1 MSLQTIEYHGWK
13 DCLLLDN
20 GEIELV
26 VSVGLGPRVLSFK
39 RKDGANFFKNFDDQM
54 ANISQDTW
62 QSYGGHR
69 LWHAPEVWTR
79 TYYPD
84 VQPVK
89 YAWAENVRTSSGGSD
104 VPCSRLTLTCETET
118 TSRLQK
124 EIVIDFP
131 DSGTIVKVAHRIYN
145 RGPWAAKFAPW
156 ALSVMAPGGTVIV
169 PQEPFVPHGP
179 GEGQSFAAGRAIV
192 LWQFTNMAD
201 PRFVWGRRFIR
212 MSQDD
217 AYPTKQKFGGMIKP
231 GWAAYDFGSEL
242 FIKTFAFF
250 PGANYPDYGCNAE
263 FYTEPGM
270 LEIES
275 LGPEVPVEPG
285 DFAEH
290 IETWRIEQVKASK
303 DDDTLAEQLKPF
315 GF

>member
-1 MSLQTIEYHGWK
+1 MSLQTIEYKGWK

-20 GEIELV
+20 GDVELV

-39 RKDGANFFKNFDDQM
+39 RKGGANFFKNFDDQM
-54 ANISQDTW
+54 ANVSQDTW

-89 YAWAENVRTSSGGSD
+89 YKWDG
-104 VPCSRLTLTCETET
+104 SRLTLTCETET
-118 TSRLQK
+118 VSRLQK

-131 DSGTIVKVAHRIYN
+131 DSGTLVKVAHRIYN

-179 GEGQSFAAGRAIV
+179 GKGQSFAAGRALV

-201 PRFVWGRRFIR
+201 PRFVWGKRFIR

-217 AYPTKQKFGGMIKP
+217 AHPSKQKFGGMIKP
-231 GWAAYDFGSEL
+231 GWAAYDFSSEL
-242 FIKTFAFF
+242 FIKRFAFF

-285 DFAEH
+285 DCAEH
-290 IETWRIEQVKASK
+290 IETWQIEQVEASK
-303 DDDTLAEQLKPF
+303 DDDALAEQLKPF
-315 GF
+315 GL

>member
-1 MSLQTIEYHGWK
+1 MSLKTIEYKGWK
-13 DCLLLDN
+13 DCLLLEN
-20 GEIELV
+20 GDIELV

-39 RKDGANFFKNFDDQM
+39 RKNGANFFKNFDDQM
-54 ANISQDTW
+54 ANISQDAW

-89 YAWAENVRTSSGGSD
+89 YEWDGSK
-104 VPCSRLTLTCETET
+104 LKLTCETET
-118 TSRLQK
+118 WSRLQK
-124 EIVIDFP
+124 EIVIEFP
-131 DSGTIVKVAHRIYN
+131 AKGSLVKVTHRIYN

-179 GEGQSFAAGRAIV
+179 GEGQTFAAGRPII

-217 AYPTKQKFGGMIKP
+217 AYPTKQKFGALVKP
-231 GWAAYDFGSEL
+231 GWAAYSLGAEL
-242 FIKTFAFF
+242 FIKHFPYFADC
-250 PGANYPDYGCNAE
+250 ANYPDYGCNAE

-270 LEIES
+270 LEVES
-275 LGPEVPVEPG
+275 IGPECPIEPG
-285 DFAEH
+285 DYAEH
-290 IETWRIEQVKASK
+290 IETWQIEQVDASK
-303 DDDTLAEQLKPF
+303 DDDVLAEQLKPF
-315 GF
+315 GL

>member
-13 DCLLLDN
+13 DCLLLEN
-20 GEIELV
+20 GDIELV

-39 RKDGANFFKNFDDQM
+39 RKGGANFFKNFDDQM
-54 ANISQDTW
+54 ANVSQDVW

-89 YAWAENVRTSSGGSD
+89 YEWDG
-104 VPCSRLTLTCETET
+104 SRLTLTCETET

-131 DSGTIVKVAHRIYN
+131 DSGTLVKVAHRIYN

-217 AYPTKQKFGGMIKP
+217 AYPTKQKFGAMVKP
-231 GWAAYDFGSEL
+231 GWAAYDFGAEL
-242 FIKTFAFF
+242 FIKRFAFF

-290 IETWRIEQVKASK
+290 IETWQIEQIEASK
-303 DDDTLAEQLKPF
+303 NDDTLAEQLKPF
-315 GF
+315 GL

>member
-1 MSLQTIEYHGWK
+1 M
-13 DCLLLDN
+13 
-20 GEIELV
+20 
-26 VSVGLGPRVLSFK
+26 
-39 RKDGANFFKNFDDQM
+39 
-54 ANISQDTW
+54 
-62 QSYGGHR
+62 
-69 LWHAPEVWTR
+69 
-79 TYYPD
+79 
-84 VQPVK
+84 
-89 YAWAENVRTSSGGSD
+89 
-104 VPCSRLTLTCETET
+104 
-118 TSRLQK
+118 
-124 EIVIDFP
+124 
-131 DSGTIVKVAHRIYN
+131 KVTHRIYN

-156 ALSVMAPGGTVIV
+156 SLSVMAPGGTVIV

-179 GEGQSFAAGRAIV
+179 GEGQSFEAARPIV

-201 PRFVWGRRFIR
+201 PRFVWGKRFIR

-242 FIKTFAFF
+242 FIKHFAFF

-275 LGPEVPVEPG
+275 LGPEVPIEPG
-285 DFAEH
+285 DYAEH
-290 IETWRIEQVKASK
+290 IETWQIEQVAASK

-315 GF
+315 GL

>member
-1 MSLQTIEYHGWK
+1 MSLQTIEYKGWK
-13 DCLLLDN
+13 DCLLLEN
-20 GEIELV
+20 GDIELV

-89 YAWAENVRTSSGGSD
+89 YEWDG
-104 VPCSRLTLTCETET
+104 SRLTLTCETET
-118 TSRLQK
+118 VSRLQK

-131 DSGTIVKVAHRIYN
+131 ASGSLVKVTHRIYN
-145 RGPWAAKFAPW
+145 RGPWAVKFAPC
-156 ALSVMAPGGTVIV
+156 GTVIV

-179 GEGQSFAAGRAIV
+179 GAGQSFAAGRPIV

-201 PRFVWGRRFIR
+201 PRFVWGKRFIC
-212 MSQDD
+212 MSQND
-217 AYPTKQKFGGMIKP
+217 AYPTKQKFGALVKP
-231 GWAAYDFGSEL
+231 GWAAYAFGSEL
-242 FIKTFAFF
+242 FIKHF
-250 PGANYPDYGCNAE
+250 PFIDGAPYTDYGCNAE

-270 LEIES
+270 LEVES
-275 LGPEVPVEPG
+275 IGPEASVEPG

-290 IETWRIEQVKASK
+290 IETWQIEQLEASK
-303 DDDTLAEQLKPF
+303 DDAFGLQLALLSHDEDTLAEYLKPF
-315 GF
+315 GL

>member
-1 MSLQTIEYHGWK
+1 MSLQKIEYRGWK
-13 DCLLLDN
+13 DCLLLENDT
-20 GEIELV
+20 IELV
-26 VSVGLGPRVLSFK
+26 ISIGLGPRVLSFK

-54 ANISQDTW
+54 ANVSQDTW

-89 YAWAENVRTSSGGSD
+89 YEWDGT
-104 VPCSRLTLTCETET
+104 RLTLICETET
-118 TSRLQK
+118 VSRLQK

-131 DSGTIVKVAHRIYN
+131 ASGSLVKVTHRIHN
-145 RGPWAAKFAPW
+145 RGPWAVKFATW

-179 GEGQSFAAGRAIV
+179 GAGQSFAAARPIV

-201 PRFVWGRRFIR
+201 PRFVWGKRFIR

-217 AYPTKQKFGGMIKP
+217 AYPTKQKFGALVKP
-231 GWAAYDFGSEL
+231 GWAAYAFGSEL
-242 FIKTFAFF
+242 FIKHF
-250 PGANYPDYGCNAE
+250 PFIDGAPYTDYGCNAE

-270 LEIES
+270 LEVES
-275 LGPEVPVEPG
+275 IGPEAPVEPG
-285 DFAEH
+285 DFSEH
-290 IETWRIEQVKASK
+290 IETWQIEQVEASG
-303 DDDTLAEQLKPF
+303 DDDTLAEQLRPF
-315 GF
+315 GI

>member
-1 MSLQTIEYHGWK
+1 MSLQTIEYRGWK

-26 VSVGLGPRVLSFK
+26 VSIGLGPRVLSFK
-39 RKDGANFFKNFDDQM
+39 RKGGANFFKNFDDQM

-89 YAWAENVRTSSGGSD
+89 YTWEENCRMVFGGLD

-131 DSGTIVKVAHRIYN
+131 DSGTLVKLTHRIYN
-145 RGPWAAKFAPW
+145 RGPWAAQFAPW

-201 PRFVWGRRFIR
+201 PRFVWGKRFIR

-242 FIKTFAFF
+242 FIKRFAFF

-275 LGPEVPVEPG
+275 LGPEAPVEPG

-290 IETWRIEQVKASK
+290 IETWQIEQVAASK

>member
-1 MSLQTIEYHGWK
+1 MSLQTIEYRGWK

-20 GEIELV
+20 GDIELV

-39 RKDGANFFKNFDDQM
+39 RKGGANFFKNFDDQM
-54 ANISQDTW
+54 ANVSQDIW

-89 YAWAENVRTSSGGSD
+89 YEWDG
-104 VPCSRLTLTCETET
+104 SRLTLTCETET
-118 TSRLQK
+118 WSRLQK

-131 DSGTIVKVAHRIYN
+131 DSGTLVKVEHRIYN

-201 PRFVWGRRFIR
+201 PRFVWGKRFIR

-217 AYPTKQKFGGMIKP
+217 AYPTKQKFGALVKP
-231 GWAAYDFGSEL
+231 GWAAYSLGAEL
-242 FIKTFAFF
+242 FIKHFSYFSDC
-250 PGANYPDYGCNAE
+250 ANYPDYGCNAE

-275 LGPEVPVEPG
+275 LGPEAPVEPG

-290 IETWRIEQVKASK
+290 IETWQIEQIKASK
-303 DDDTLAEQLKPF
+303 DDDELAEQLKPF
-315 GF
+315 GL

>member
-1 MSLQTIEYHGWK
+1 MSLQTIEYRGWK

-20 GEIELV
+20 GDIELV

-39 RKDGANFFKNFDDQM
+39 RKGGANFFKNFDDQM

-89 YAWAENVRTSSGGSD
+89 YEMNG
-104 VPCSRLTLTCETET
+104 SRLTLTCETET

-124 EIVIDFP
+124 EIIIDFP
-131 DSGTIVKVAHRIYN
+131 DSGTLVKVTHRIYN

-201 PRFVWGRRFIR
+201 PRFVWGKRFIR

-242 FIKTFAFF
+242 FIKRFAFF

-285 DFAEH
+285 DYAEH
-290 IETWRIEQVKASK
+290 IETWQIEQVAASK
-303 DDDTLAEQLKPF
+303 DDDTLTEQLKPF
-315 GF
+315 GL

>member
-1 MSLQTIEYHGWK
+1 MSLQTIEYKGWK

-20 GEIELV
+20 GDVELV

-39 RKDGANFFKNFDDQM
+39 RKGGANFFKNFDDQM
-54 ANISQDTW
+54 ANVSQDTW

-89 YAWAENVRTSSGGSD
+89 YEWDG
-104 VPCSRLTLTCETET
+104 SRLTLTCEAET
-118 TSRLQK
+118 VSRLQK

-131 DSGTIVKVAHRIYN
+131 DSGTLVKVTHRIYN

-201 PRFVWGRRFIR
+201 PRFVWGKRFIR

-242 FIKTFAFF
+242 FIKHFAFF

-285 DFAEH
+285 DCAEH
-290 IETWRIEQVKASK
+290 VETWQIEQVKASK
-303 DDDTLAEQLKPF
+303 EDDTLAEQLKPF
-315 GF
+315 GL

>member
-1 MSLQTIEYHGWK
+1 MSLQTIEYRGWK

-20 GEIELV
+20 GDIELV

-39 RKDGANFFKNFDDQM
+39 HKGGANFFKNFDDQM
-54 ANISQDTW
+54 ANVSQDTW

-89 YAWAENVRTSSGGSD
+89 YKWEENVRLVFGGYD

-131 DSGTIVKVAHRIYN
+131 DSGSLVKVEHRIYN

-179 GEGQSFAAGRAIV
+179 GEGQSFAAGRALV

-201 PRFVWGRRFIR
+201 PRFVWGKRFIR
-212 MSQDD
+212 MSQND

-242 FIKTFAFF
+242 FIKRFAFF

-275 LGPEVPVEPG
+275 LGPEEAVEPG
-285 DFAEH
+285 ECAVH
-290 IETWRIEQVKASK
+290 IETWRIEQIAASK
-303 DDDTLAEQLKPF
+303 DDDTLAEQLKQF
-315 GF
+315 GL

>member
-1 MSLQTIEYHGWK
+1 MSLQTIEYRGWK

-54 ANISQDTW
+54 ANVSQDTW

-89 YAWAENVRTSSGGSD
+89 YEWDG
-104 VPCSRLTLTCETET
+104 SRLTLTCETET

-131 DSGTIVKVAHRIYN
+131 DSGTLVKVTHRIYN

-201 PRFVWGRRFIR
+201 PRFVWGKRFIR

-242 FIKTFAFF
+242 FIKRFAFF

-275 LGPEVPVEPG
+275 LGPEESVEPG
-285 DFAEH
+285 ECAEH
-290 IETWRIEQVKASK
+290 IETWQIEQVEASK
-303 DDDTLAEQLKPF
+303 DDDALAEQLKPF
-315 GF
+315 GL

>member
-1 MSLQTIEYHGWK
+1 
-13 DCLLLDN
+13 
-20 GEIELV
+20 
-26 VSVGLGPRVLSFK
+26 
-39 RKDGANFFKNFDDQM
+39 M
-54 ANISQDTW
+54 ANVSQDTW

-89 YAWAENVRTSSGGSD
+89 YEWDG
-104 VPCSRLTLTCETET
+104 SRLTLTCETET
-118 TSRLQK
+118 ISRLQK

-131 DSGTIVKVAHRIYN
+131 ASGSLVKVTHRIYN

-179 GEGQSFAAGRAIV
+179 GAGQSFAAGRPIV

-201 PRFVWGRRFIR
+201 PRFVWGKRFIR

-217 AYPTKQKFGGMIKP
+217 AHPTKQKFGALVKP
-231 GWAAYDFGSEL
+231 GWAAYAFGSEL
-242 FIKTFAFF
+242 FIKHFAYF
-250 PGANYPDYGCNAE
+250 PGAPYTDDGCNAE

-270 LEIES
+270 LEVES
-275 LGPEVPVEPG
+275 IGPEAPVEPG
-285 DFAEH
+285 DFSEH
-290 IETWRIEQVKASK
+290 IETWQIEQVEASK

-315 GF
+315 GL

>member
-1 MSLQTIEYHGWK
+1 MSLQTIEYKGWK
-13 DCLLLDN
+13 DCLLLENDT
-20 GEIELV
+20 IELV

-89 YAWAENVRTSSGGSD
+89 YEWDG
-104 VPCSRLTLTCETET
+104 SRLTLTCETET

-131 DSGTIVKVAHRIYN
+131 ASGSLVKVTHRIYN

-179 GEGQSFAAGRAIV
+179 GAGQSFAAGRPIV

-201 PRFVWGRRFIR
+201 PRFVWGKRFIWMR
-212 MSQDD
+212 QDD
-217 AYPTKQKFGGMIKP
+217 AYPTKQKFGALVKP
-231 GWAAYDFGSEL
+231 GWAAYALGSEL
-242 FIKTFAFF
+242 FIKHFAYF
-250 PGANYPDYGCNAE
+250 PGAPYTDYGCNAE

-270 LEIES
+270 LEVES
-275 LGPEVPVEPG
+275 IGPEASVEPG

-290 IETWRIEQVKASK
+290 IETWQIEQLEASK
-303 DDDTLAEQLKPF
+303 DDAFGLQLALLSHDEDTLAEQLKPF
-315 GF
+315 GL

>member
-1 MSLQTIEYHGWK
+1 MSLQTIEYKGWK

-20 GEIELV
+20 GDVELV

-39 RKDGANFFKNFDDQM
+39 RKGGANFFKNFDDQM
-54 ANISQDTW
+54 ANVSQDTW

-89 YAWAENVRTSSGGSD
+89 YEWDG
-104 VPCSRLTLTCETET
+104 SRLTLTCEAET
-118 TSRLQK
+118 VSRLQK

-131 DSGTIVKVAHRIYN
+131 DSGTLVKVTHRIYN

-179 GEGQSFAAGRAIV
+179 GKGQSFAAGRAIV

-201 PRFVWGRRFIR
+201 PRFVWGKRFIR

-242 FIKTFAFF
+242 FIKRFAFF

-290 IETWRIEQVKASK
+290 IETWQIEQVKASK
-303 DDDTLAEQLKPF
+303 DDDALAEQLKPF
-315 GF
+315 GL

>member
-1 MSLQTIEYHGWK
+1 MSLQTIEYRGWK
-13 DCLLLDN
+13 DCLLLEN
-20 GEIELV
+20 GDIELV

-89 YAWAENVRTSSGGSD
+89 YDWNG
-104 VPCSRLTLTCETET
+104 SRLTLTCETET

-131 DSGTIVKVAHRIYN
+131 DSGSLVKVTHRIYN

-201 PRFVWGRRFIR
+201 PRFVWGKRFIR

-217 AYPTKQKFGGMIKP
+217 AYPTKQKFGAMDKP

-242 FIKTFAFF
+242 FIKRFAFF

-290 IETWRIEQVKASK
+290 IETWQIEQVEASK
-303 DDDTLAEQLKPF
+303 NDDVLADQLKPF
-315 GF
+315 GL

>member
-1 MSLQTIEYHGWK
+1 MSLQTIEYRGWK

-39 RKDGANFFKNFDDQM
+39 RKGGANFFKNFDDQM

-89 YAWAENVRTSSGGSD
+89 YTWEENVRMCFGGVD
-104 VPCSRLTLTCETET
+104 VPASRLTLTCETET

-131 DSGTIVKVAHRIYN
+131 DSGTLVKVTHRIYN

-179 GEGQSFAAGRAIV
+179 GEGQSFAAGRPII
-192 LWQFTNMAD
+192 LWQI
-201 PRFVWGRRFIR
+201 GR
-212 MSQDD
+212 
-217 AYPTKQKFGGMIKP
+217 AH
-231 GWAAYDFGSEL
+231 
-242 FIKTFAFF
+242 
-250 PGANYPDYGCNAE
+250 
-263 FYTEPGM
+263 
-270 LEIES
+270 
-275 LGPEVPVEPG
+275 V
-285 DFAEH
+285 
-290 IETWRIEQVKASK
+290 
-303 DDDTLAEQLKPF
+303 
-315 GF
+315 

>member
-1 MSLQTIEYHGWK
+1 MSLQTIEYKGWK

-54 ANISQDTW
+54 ANISRDTW

-89 YAWAENVRTSSGGSD
+89 YEWDG
-104 VPCSRLTLTCETET
+104 SRLTLNCETET
-118 TSRLQK
+118 VSRLQK
-124 EIVIDFP
+124 QIVIDFP
-131 DSGTIVKVAHRIYN
+131 ASGSLVKVTHRIYN
-145 RGPWAAKFAPW
+145 RGPWAAKFATW

-179 GEGQSFAAGRAIV
+179 GEGQSFAAGRPIV

-201 PRFVWGRRFIR
+201 PRFVWGKRFIR

-217 AYPTKQKFGGMIKP
+217 AYPTKQKFGAMVKP

-242 FIKTFAFF
+242 FIKRFAFF

-290 IETWRIEQVKASK
+290 IETWQIEQLKASG
-303 DDDTLAEQLKPF
+303 DDDELAEQLRQIKL
-315 GF
+315 

>member
-1 MSLQTIEYHGWK
+1 MSLQTIEYKGWK
-13 DCLLLDN
+13 DCLLLEN
-20 GEIELV
+20 GDIELV

-39 RKDGANFFKNFDDQM
+39 RKNGANFFKNFDDQI
-54 ANISQDTW
+54 ANVSQDTW

-89 YAWAENVRTSSGGSD
+89 YEWDGS
-104 VPCSRLTLTCETET
+104 TLKLNCETET
-118 TSRLQK
+118 WSRLQK
-124 EIVIDFP
+124 EIEIAFP
-131 DSGTIVKVAHRIYN
+131 AEGSLVKVTHRIYN

-179 GEGQSFAAGRAIV
+179 GAGQSFAAGRPIV

-201 PRFVWGRRFIR
+201 PRFVWGKRFIR

-217 AYPTKQKFGGMIKP
+217 AYPTKQKFGALVKP
-231 GWAAYDFGSEL
+231 GWAAYSLGAEL
-242 FIKTFAFF
+242 FIKHF
-250 PGANYPDYGCNAE
+250 PYFPEAPYTDYGCNAE

-270 LEIES
+270 LEVES
-275 LGPEVPVEPG
+275 IGPECAIEPG
-285 DFAEH
+285 DYAEH
-290 IETWRIEQVKASK
+290 VETWQIERVDASK
-303 DDDTLAEQLKPF
+303 DDDVLAEQLKPF
-315 GF
+315 DL

>member
-1 MSLQTIEYHGWK
+1 MSLQTIEYRGWK

-20 GEIELV
+20 GNIELV

-39 RKDGANFFKNFDDQM
+39 RKGGANFFKNFDDQM
-54 ANISQDTW
+54 ANVSQDVW

-89 YAWAENVRTSSGGSD
+89 YEWDG
-104 VPCSRLTLTCETET
+104 SRLTLTCETET
-118 TSRLQK
+118 NSRLQK

-131 DSGTIVKVAHRIYN
+131 ASGSLVKVTHRIYN

-179 GEGQSFAAGRAIV
+179 GEGQSFAAGRALV

-201 PRFVWGRRFIR
+201 PRFVWGKRFIR

-217 AYPTKQKFGGMIKP
+217 AYQTKQKFGGMIKP
-231 GWAAYDFGSEL
+231 GWAAYAFGSEL
-242 FIKTFAFF
+242 FIKRFAFF

-290 IETWRIEQVKASK
+290 IETWQIEQVEASK

-315 GF
+315 GL

>member
-1 MSLQTIEYHGWK
+1 
-13 DCLLLDN
+13 
-20 GEIELV
+20 
-26 VSVGLGPRVLSFK
+26 
-39 RKDGANFFKNFDDQM
+39 M
-54 ANISQDTW
+54 ANVSQDVW

-89 YAWAENVRTSSGGSD
+89 YEWDG
-104 VPCSRLTLTCETET
+104 SRLTLTCETET
-118 TSRLQK
+118 NSRLQK
-124 EIVIDFP
+124 GIVIDFP
-131 DSGTIVKVAHRIYN
+131 ASGSLVKVTHRIYN

-179 GEGQSFAAGRAIV
+179 GEGQSFAAGRPII

-217 AYPTKQKFGGMIKP
+217 AYPTKQKFGALVKP
-231 GWAAYDFGSEL
+231 GWAAYAFGSEL
-242 FIKTFAFF
+242 FIKQF
-250 PGANYPDYGCNAE
+250 PFIAGAPYTDYGCNAE

-270 LEIES
+270 LEVES
-275 LGPEVPVEPG
+275 IGPEAPVEPG
-285 DFAEH
+285 DFSEH
-290 IETWRIEQVKASK
+290 IETWQIEQVEASK

-315 GF
+315 GL

>member
-1 MSLQTIEYHGWK
+1 MSLQTIEYRGWK

-20 GEIELV
+20 GDIELV

-39 RKDGANFFKNFDDQM
+39 TKKGANFFKNFDDQM
-54 ANISQDTW
+54 ANVSQDAW

-89 YAWAENVRTSSGGSD
+89 YEWDG
-104 VPCSRLTLTCETET
+104 SRLTLTCETET

-124 EIVIDFP
+124 EIAIDFP
-131 DSGTIVKVAHRIYN
+131 VSGTLVKVAHRIYN

-179 GEGQSFAAGRAIV
+179 GEGQSFAAGRALV

-201 PRFVWGRRFIR
+201 PRFVWGKRFIR

-217 AYPTKQKFGGMIKP
+217 AYPTKQKFGAMVKP

-242 FIKTFAFF
+242 FIKRFAFF

-290 IETWRIEQVKASK
+290 IETWQIEQVAASK
-303 DDDTLAEQLKPF
+303 DDDALAEQLKPF
-315 GF
+315 GL